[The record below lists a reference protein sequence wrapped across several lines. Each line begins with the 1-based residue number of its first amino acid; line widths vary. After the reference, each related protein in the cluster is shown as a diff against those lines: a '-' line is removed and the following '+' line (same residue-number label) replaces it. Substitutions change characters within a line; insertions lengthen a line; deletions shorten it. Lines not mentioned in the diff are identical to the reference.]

1 MNIKYYSL
9 KLFRLPMYKFMS
21 SVPWYY
27 DIINLATEQQRS
39 TIDNPNMQVTS
50 HKHDALSL
58 HG

>member
-1 MNIKYYSL
+1 
-9 KLFRLPMYKFMS
+9 MYKFMS